1 MSVMFYNKFDGAAV
15 STVRNSNSLVPTIA
29 ARAAVTPKKTVSN
42 SSSCRRLET
51 MKQVCL
57 NCKV

>member
-29 ARAAVTPKKTVSN
+29 ARAAVTPKTKTCEQQQLLPP
-42 SSSCRRLET
+42 SSKNEASLPE
-51 MKQVCL
+51 L
-57 NCKV
+57 